1 MEDKGFEVLDAEIVE
16 IPNKEKPQKI
26 TARDMGRIIDES
38 GNVNITALT
47 PSDKERY
54 NKLTKNIVV
63 TDINSITN
71 YGSELQNTMTKYS
84 NDFLSAVRTQQS
96 GEMGELINN
105 LLAEL
110 DYIDVDELKAPTKIK
125 RMLRK
130 LPIIKHMVTSVEKIM
145 GKYDTIA
152 KNINEITNKISS
164 TRLTALRD
172 NNALQVMFE
181 NNIEYGKQIDEYII
195 AGKIKLEEV
204 KNKLDEMMSNTQN
217 YEAHEIQD
225 MQTFYNNLDR
235 RLTEMLTLR
244 YVIKQSLPQI
254 RTVQYNNL
262 AVADKAQS
270 IIATTIPVW
279 KNQLSIAVALHR
291 QSENIKAQRKVTDTT
306 NAILK
311 KNAEMLHM
319 NSVTVARENERSV
332 IDTETL
338 KETTQKLIDTIKE
351 VKQIHESGA
360 AKRRETE
367 SEILRIEKELET
379 SMQSMSSTSTN
390 YLR

>member
-204 KNKLDEMMSNTQN
+204 KTKLDEMMSNTQN

-319 NSVTVARENERSV
+319 NSVTVAIENERSV
-332 IDTETL
+332 IEIETL

-367 SEILRIEKELET
+367 SEILRIEKELEA

>member
-145 GKYDTIA
+145 GKYDTIS
-152 KNINEITNKISS
+152 KNIDQITNKISA
-164 TRLTALRD
+164 TRMTSLRD

-204 KNKLDEMMSNTQN
+204 KNKLNEMMSNTQN

-319 NSVTVARENERSV
+319 NSVTVAKENERSV

-367 SEILRIEKELET
+367 NEILRIEKELET
-379 SMQSMSSTSTN
+379 SMQSMSSASTN

>member
-26 TARDMGRIIDES
+26 TARDMTRIIDES

-71 YGSELQNTMTKYS
+71 YGSELQTTMTKYS

-105 LLAEL
+105 LLTEL

-130 LPIIKHMVTSVEKIM
+130 MPILKHLVTSVEKIM

-152 KNINEITNKISS
+152 KNIDQITNKISS

-204 KNKLDEMMSNTQN
+204 KTKLDEMISNSQN
-217 YEAHEIQD
+217 YEAYEIQD

-235 RLTEMLTLR
+235 RLTDMLTLR

-254 RTVQYNNL
+254 RIVQTNNL
-262 AVADKAQS
+262 SVADKAQS

-279 KNQLSIAVALHR
+279 KYQLSIAVALHN
-291 QSENIKAQRKVTDTT
+291 QSENIKAQRKVSDTT

-311 KNAEMLHM
+311 KNAEMLHI
-319 NSVTVARENERSV
+319 NSIAVAKENERSV

-351 VKQIHESGA
+351 VKQIHETSA

-367 SEILRIEKELET
+367 CEILRIEKELET

>member
-145 GKYDTIA
+145 GKYDTIS
-152 KNINEITNKISS
+152 KNIDQITNKISA
-164 TRLTALRD
+164 TRMTSLRD

>member
-1 MEDKGFEVLDAEIVE
+1 MEEKGFEVLDAEIVE
-16 IPNKEKPQKI
+16 LPNKEKPTKI
-26 TARDMGRIIDES
+26 TARDVSRLIDDN

-54 NKLTKNIVV
+54 NKLTKNINV

-71 YGSELQNTMTKYS
+71 YGSELQTTMTKYS
-84 NDFLSAVRTQQS
+84 NDFLSAVRTHQS

-105 LLAEL
+105 LLVEL
-110 DYIDVDELKAPTKIK
+110 DYIDVDELKAPTKFK
-125 RMLRK
+125 KMLRK
-130 LPIIKHMVTSVEKIM
+130 IPILKNFVTSVEKIM

-152 KNINEITNKISS
+152 KNIDGITSKISA
-164 TRLTALRD
+164 TRMTSLRD
-172 NNALQVMFE
+172 NNALQLMFD
-181 NNIEYGKQIDEYII
+181 NNIEYGKQIEEYII
-195 AGKIKLEEV
+195 GGKLKLAEIKE
-204 KNKLDEMMSNTQN
+204 KLDEMMANPQN
-217 YEAHEIQD
+217 YEAHQIQD
-225 MQTFYNNLDR
+225 MQEFYNNLDR

-311 KNAEMLHM
+311 KNAEMLHQ
-319 NSVTVARENERSV
+319 NSITVAKENERSV
-332 IDTETL
+332 IDVETL

-367 SEILRIEKELET
+367 NEIIRIERELET
-379 SMQSMSSTSTN
+379 SMQTMSTSNTS

>member
-1 MEDKGFEVLDAEIVE
+1 MENKGFEVLDAEIVE
-16 IPNKEKPQKI
+16 LPNKEKPTKI
-26 TARDMGRIIDES
+26 TARDVSRLIDDN

-54 NKLTKNIVV
+54 NKLTKNINV

-71 YGSELQNTMTKYS
+71 YGSELQTTMTKYS
-84 NDFLSAVRTQQS
+84 NDFLSAVRTHQS

-105 LLAEL
+105 LLVEL
-110 DYIDVDELKAPTKIK
+110 DYIDVDELKAPTKFK
-125 RMLRK
+125 KMLRK
-130 LPIIKHMVTSVEKIM
+130 IPILKNFVTSVEKIM

-152 KNINEITNKISS
+152 KNIDSITSKISA
-164 TRLTALRD
+164 TRMTSLRD
-172 NNALQVMFE
+172 NNALQLMFD
-181 NNIEYGKQIDEYII
+181 NNIEYGKQIEEYII
-195 AGKIKLEEV
+195 GGKLKLAEIKE
-204 KNKLDEMMSNTQN
+204 KLDEMMANPQN
-217 YEAHEIQD
+217 YEAHQIQD
-225 MQTFYNNLDR
+225 MQEFYNNLDR

-279 KNQLSIAVALHR
+279 KNQLSIAVSLHR

-311 KNAEMLHM
+311 KNAEMLHQ
-319 NSVTVARENERSV
+319 NSITVAKENERSV
-332 IDTETL
+332 IDIETL

-351 VKQIHESGA
+351 VKQIHESGT

-367 SEILRIEKELET
+367 NEIIRIERELET
-379 SMQSMSSTSTN
+379 SMQTMSTSNTS

>member
-145 GKYDTIA
+145 GKYDTIS
-152 KNINEITNKISS
+152 KNIDQITNKISA
-164 TRLTALRD
+164 TRMTSLRD

-204 KNKLDEMMSNTQN
+204 KTKLDEMMSNTQN

>member
-145 GKYDTIA
+145 GKYDTIS
-152 KNINEITNKISS
+152 KNIDQITNKISA
-164 TRLTALRD
+164 TRMTSLRD

-204 KNKLDEMMSNTQN
+204 KTKLDEMMSNTQN

-319 NSVTVARENERSV
+319 NSVTVARENERSI

-379 SMQSMSSTSTN
+379 SMQSMSSASTN

>member
-1 MEDKGFEVLDAEIVE
+1 
-16 IPNKEKPQKI
+16 
-26 TARDMGRIIDES
+26 
-38 GNVNITALT
+38 
-47 PSDKERY
+47 
-54 NKLTKNIVV
+54 
-63 TDINSITN
+63 
-71 YGSELQNTMTKYS
+71 MTKYS

-105 LLAEL
+105 LLTEL

-130 LPIIKHMVTSVEKIM
+130 MPILKHLVTSVEKIM

-152 KNINEITNKISS
+152 KNIDQITNKISS

-181 NNIEYGKQIDEYII
+181 NNVEYGKQIDEYII

-204 KNKLDEMMSNTQN
+204 KTKLDEMISNSQN
-217 YEAHEIQD
+217 YEAYEIQD

-235 RLTEMLTLR
+235 RLTDMLTLR

-254 RTVQYNNL
+254 RIVQTNNL
-262 AVADKAQS
+262 SVANKAQS

-279 KNQLSIAVALHR
+279 KYQLSIAVALHN
-291 QSENIKAQRKVTDTT
+291 QGENIKAQRKVTDTT

-311 KNAEMLHM
+311 KNAEMLHI
-319 NSVTVARENERSV
+319 NSIAVARENERSV
-332 IDTETL
+332 IDAETL

-351 VKQIHESGA
+351 VKQIHESSA

-367 SEILRIEKELET
+367 NEILRIEKELEA

>member
-145 GKYDTIA
+145 GKYDTIS
-152 KNINEITNKISS
+152 KNIDQITNKISA
-164 TRLTALRD
+164 TRMTSLRD

-319 NSVTVARENERSV
+319 NSVTVAKENERSI

>member
-1 MEDKGFEVLDAEIVE
+1 MEDKGFEVLNAEIVE

-145 GKYDTIA
+145 GKYDTIS
-152 KNINEITNKISS
+152 KNIDQITNKISA
-164 TRLTALRD
+164 TRMTSLRD

>member
-54 NKLTKNIVV
+54 NKLTKNIVI

-204 KNKLDEMMSNTQN
+204 KTKLDEMMSNTQN

-319 NSVTVARENERSV
+319 NSVTVAIENERSV
-332 IDTETL
+332 IEIETL

-367 SEILRIEKELET
+367 SEILRIEKELEA

>member
-1 MEDKGFEVLDAEIVE
+1 
-16 IPNKEKPQKI
+16 
-26 TARDMGRIIDES
+26 
-38 GNVNITALT
+38 
-47 PSDKERY
+47 
-54 NKLTKNIVV
+54 
-63 TDINSITN
+63 
-71 YGSELQNTMTKYS
+71 
-84 NDFLSAVRTQQS
+84 
-96 GEMGELINN
+96 MGELINN

-110 DYIDVDELKAPTKIK
+110 DYIDVDELKTPTKIK

-204 KNKLDEMMSNTQN
+204 KTKLDEMMSNTQN

-319 NSVTVARENERSV
+319 NSVTVAIENERSV
-332 IDTETL
+332 IEIETL

-367 SEILRIEKELET
+367 SEILRIEKELEA
-379 SMQSMSSTSTN
+379 SMQSMSSASTN

>member
-110 DYIDVDELKAPTKIK
+110 DYIDVDELKTPTKIK

-319 NSVTVARENERSV
+319 NSVTVAIENERSV
-332 IDTETL
+332 IEIETL

-367 SEILRIEKELET
+367 SEILRIEKELEA

>member
-71 YGSELQNTMTKYS
+71 YGSELQSTMTKYS

-145 GKYDTIA
+145 GKYDTIS
-152 KNINEITNKISS
+152 KNIDQITNKISA
-164 TRLTALRD
+164 TRMTSLRD